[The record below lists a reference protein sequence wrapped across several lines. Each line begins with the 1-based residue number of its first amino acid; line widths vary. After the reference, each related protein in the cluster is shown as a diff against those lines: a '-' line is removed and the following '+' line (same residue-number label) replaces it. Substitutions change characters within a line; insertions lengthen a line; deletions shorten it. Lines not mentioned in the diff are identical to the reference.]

1 MSAEELENFELLQKA
16 ADFLERLG
24 VPYRI
29 VGSMASMAYG
39 EARFTN
45 DIDILVDLSEM
56 HAEAFASE
64 FPEPDFYVSVPAIRE
79 AIRRRHQFNILHL
92 PSGLKIDCIQKKD
105 TEFGQRDIEHG
116 RRIRNEGL
124 YDAWFGSPEN
134 IVLMKLRYYQESGSE
149 KHLRD
154 IASILLVQAGSID
167 LADIHDWATRL
178 GVATEWQTVY
188 DRVYP
193 SE

>member
-1 MSAEELENFELLQKA
+1 LKTHQLLQKA
-16 ADFLERLG
+16 TDFLERLG

-39 EARFTN
+39 EIRFTN
-45 DIDILVDLSEM
+45 DIDILVDLSET

-64 FPEPDFYVSVPAIRE
+64 FPEPDYYVSIPAIRE
-79 AIRRRHQFNILHL
+79 AIRRASQFNILHL

-105 TEFGQRDIEHG
+105 TEFGRRDIEQG
-116 RRIRNEGL
+116 RRIKSEGL

-134 IVLMKLRYYQESGSE
+134 IILMKLRHYQESGSE

-154 IASILLVQAGSID
+154 IASILLVQGDSID

-178 GVATEWQTVY
+178 GVATEWQTVH
-188 DRVYP
+188 DRVFP
-193 SE
+193 GE